1 MISFQKKE
9 INEVGDSKNEFFS
22 RYYLDKDI
30 EYSFVFIKVILLL
43 LLMVSE

>member
-22 RYYLDKDI
+22 RYYLDKDTKI
-30 EYSFVFIKVILLL
+30 SFDFIRTIL
-43 LLMVSE
+43 